1 MTDYIDG
8 EISKE
13 LKEEV
18 EKHLT
23 ICEDC
28 WQLKQDLQG
37 ISGDLFEKVKQIK
50 VTDLVWVRIK
60 ESVTKKRKQLNSV
73 LGNLMNYL
81 RPDFFIKKPVF
92 SMALMGTIIFLA
104 VIFTKISFNNQKVV
118 NAYLKEQVDFFVYLD
133 TREEDFLTADSMEFG
148 TSIEKYFF

>member
-18 EKHLT
+18 EKHLD
-23 ICEDC
+23 ICDDC
-28 WQLKQDLQG
+28 WQQKQDLQR
-37 ISGDLFEKVKQIK
+37 ISGDLFKKVKQTK
-50 VTDLVWVRIK
+50 VTDLVWARI
-60 ESVTKKRKQLNSV
+60 ENSITKKRKQSKGILV
-73 LGNLMNYL
+73 NLLNYL

-92 SMALMGTIIFLA
+92 SMALMGMVIFSA